1 MSDFIRASLRN
12 QFTNILYIKPE
23 KHHLFAE
30 IQVINTDFK
39 VRNFERRLQKKY
51 ISHQL
56 LPSCA
61 EIVRTIVI
69 TVGVEVA
76 DKS

>member
-1 MSDFIRASLRN
+1 MSDFIHASLRN
-12 QFTNILYIKPE
+12 QYTNIVYINPDKYHQFAEMRVIKP
-23 KHHLFAE
+23 
-30 IQVINTDFK
+30 DFK
-39 VRNFERRLQKKY
+39 VRDLERRLQKKF

-76 DKS
+76 DKR